1 MEGKEHN
8 HFDFGEI
15 KYPSDYPIGRFNII
29 SLLVATIGR
38 NRNTASHNSDKMVV
52 LAYGCGSVTVFG
64 AFPATADRP

>member
-29 SLLVATIGR
+29 SLLVGTIGR
-38 NRNTASHNSDKMVV
+38 NRNTASHKSYNMVV
-52 LAYGCGSVTVFG
+52 LEYGCWGVTVFD
-64 AFPATADRP
+64 AFPATATRP